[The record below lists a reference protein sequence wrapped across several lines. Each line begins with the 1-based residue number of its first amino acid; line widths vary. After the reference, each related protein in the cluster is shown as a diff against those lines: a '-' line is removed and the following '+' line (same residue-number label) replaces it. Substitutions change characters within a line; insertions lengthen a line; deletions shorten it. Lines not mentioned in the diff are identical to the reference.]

1 VLSTAGDFPLEL
13 TGVNPGLGEMWG
25 KEFGVTEVN
34 TLERALFLGALAN
47 RRRPGPA
54 DMFQL
59 DGGMLRLS

>member
-1 VLSTAGDFPLEL
+1 
-13 TGVNPGLGEMWG
+13 MWG